1 MTIANSYISN
11 GLRYA
16 SPAALIA
23 LKARARLNLLAERES
38 GHHVNTKDIIKHRND
53 VLKLVVIADDEPT
66 IVDEL
71 VFKTIQAFHDLIA
84 STLPSQSLQDA
95 MRMNDDAI
103 KAILER
109 LVNLFDAK

>member
-1 MTIANSYISN
+1 M
-11 GLRYA
+11 
-16 SPAALIA
+16 
-23 LKARARLNLLAERES
+23 
-38 GHHVNTKDIIKHRND
+38 
-53 VLKLVVIADDEPT
+53 VIADDEPT